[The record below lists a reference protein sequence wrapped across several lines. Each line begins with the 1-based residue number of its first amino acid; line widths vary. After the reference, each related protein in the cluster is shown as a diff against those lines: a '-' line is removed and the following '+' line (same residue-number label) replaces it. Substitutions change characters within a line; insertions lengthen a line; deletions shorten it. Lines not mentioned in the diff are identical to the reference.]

1 MLSLQLYDK
10 LLELPLF
17 QGLSKENLA
26 VIVSQTKLGFIKL
39 RSGQEIVRAGEPCE
53 ALYILMSGMMEVET
67 KSDDYGYTFLEEL
80 TAPQTIQ
87 IESIFGLKPRYTRTY
102 RAKGVC
108 NFLSLE
114 KNELIKLLD
123 AYLIFRIN
131 FLNAVSTYAQRLSRL
146 PWKYHPNTIQ
156 GRLIHFFSTHCL
168 SPVGKK
174 VLVVKMIKLAEE
186 LNDTRL
192 EVSKGLNELE
202 EQGLVRLYRGKVEIP
217 ALEKLFY

>member
-108 NFLSLE
+108 NLISLD
-114 KNELIKLLD
+114 KSELIKLLD
-123 AYLIFRIN
+123 SFLIFRIN
-131 FLNAVSTYAQRLSRL
+131 FLNALSTQAQKCSRL
-146 PWKYHPNTIQ
+146 PWKHCPEDLKGHIMQ
-156 GRLIHFFSTHCL
+156 FFASHCL
-168 SPVGKK
+168 YPAGKK
-174 VLVVKMIKLAEE
+174 TVIIKMARLADE
-186 LNDTRL
+186 LNGRRL
-192 EVSKGLNELE
+192 DISKILNEM
-202 EQGLVRLYRGKVEIP
+202 QNNGLLLLYRGRIVIP
-217 ALEKLFY
+217 ALEKLR